1 MASQEDVDMTTETAP
16 KPTTTTNKFTQQRI
30 TSRNPQWTYFKL
42 QLYSTPSLLFSLLK
56 IISDI
61 SRIPRS
67 HHPIKNFAVDPL
79 TARTYLTSALSQ
91 FLGLMGT
98 SIGIDILKIENPS
111 SSSSPTQQQRNKTQ
125 SKGEQLSEFPNV
137 WIRVPRDDGAA
148 VLAALSSWVGS
159 LSSSSSASAGA
170 GDSEDGEGGGVAWR
184 VCAKGNYLSA
194 IVHGTREDVFNP

>member
-1 MASQEDVDMTTETAP
+1 MTTEIAP
-16 KPTTTTNKFTQQRI
+16 QPTTTTKPTPQQQQQRRI

-42 QLYSTPSLLFSLLK
+42 QL
-56 IISDI
+56 
-61 SRIPRS
+61 IPHS
-67 HHPIKNFAVDPL
+67 HHPIKNFVVDAL

-98 SIGIDILKIENPS
+98 SIGIDILKIDNPPS
-111 SSSSPTQQQRNKTQ
+111 SSPPPPEQQRTKP
-125 SKGEQLSEFPNV
+125 SPEYPNV

-159 LSSSSSASAGA
+159 LSSSSTTTSASA
-170 GDSEDGEGGGVAWR
+170 GDSEDGEGGGGIAWR

-194 IVHGTREDVFNP
+194 IVHGSGEGVFSP